1 MWLGITLVSWLTI
14 TAIALGPI
22 LALIIQG
29 KLNRMKEQLD
39 RKLHIFRVLMATR
52 ATRLAPNHVEALNA
66 IEVEFYGD
74 KEENKKVVAA
84 WRNYSNALAQPF
96 DDNTFA
102 AWQAKHFALF
112 LELLLAM
119 AEALKYKF
127 EKVTLEREVYYPK
140 YFGEL
145 TIDQENIRKS
155 VVKVLGGETPISV
168 RLRE

>member
-1 MWLGITLVSWLTI
+1 
-14 TAIALGPI
+14 
-22 LALIIQG
+22 
-29 KLNRMKEQLD
+29 
-39 RKLHIFRVLMATR
+39 
-52 ATRLAPNHVEALNA
+52 
-66 IEVEFYGD
+66 
-74 KEENKKVVAA
+74 
-84 WRNYSNALAQPF
+84 
-96 DDNTFA
+96 
-102 AWQAKHFALF
+102 
-112 LELLLAM
+112 M